1 MPVKLLDLCQSRID
15 PQKLKFQSR
24 IHMLEVFRKH
34 PFADLVLYR
43 MFVDVTTAQEFIRQ
57 STAVF
62 TDLASVSESLSN
74 SKLKPHLRVPIVSV
88 VESVIKH
95 MLQRI
100 DLCGTEELLKYV
112 CGLRKE
118 NMSEEVARILEQEL

>member
-100 DLCGTEELLKYV
+100 DLCGTE
-112 CGLRKE
+112 
-118 NMSEEVARILEQEL
+118 